1 MQSRFTLKELYED
14 EAPSFDQLF
23 DQAFELSENSKLKE
37 SRMYDC
43 MKRVGFT
50 ESKMSMAVQLERKFG
65 MHRTVSRT
73 RPKNIKTWHGIKEKE
88 IEDEY
93 QYHLW

>member
-1 MQSRFTLKELYED
+1 
-14 EAPSFDQLF
+14 
-23 DQAFELSENSKLKE
+23 
-37 SRMYDC
+37 MYDC

-65 MHRTVSRT
+65 MHRTVSRK
-73 RPKNIKTWHGIKEKE
+73 RPKNIKTWYGIKEKE